1 MPSNHECTASQGG
14 DEDNAHQWQK
24 CDRLCQDAA
33 LLNKYSDD
41 AALTDE
47 EKKRVPRLQK
57 NSQQRKRRHNDS
69 ALLNKYYEDDLP
81 VMDEEE
87 KRVRRLLGW
96 QLLSNYLVI
105 PVVTVFCSQILV
117 TLLTFDT
124 VTGKIS
130 ESKWKVTSK

>member
-1 MPSNHECTASQGG
+1 MQTEV
-14 DEDNAHQWQK
+14 
-24 CDRLCQDAA
+24 
-33 LLNKYSDD
+33 LN
-41 AALTDE
+41 
-47 EKKRVPRLQK
+47 
-57 NSQQRKRRHNDS
+57 NIN
-69 ALLNKYYEDDLP
+69 
-81 VMDEEE
+81 
-87 KRVRRLLGW
+87 LGC

>member
-1 MPSNHECTASQGG
+1 MPEFSFAVHT
-14 DEDNAHQWQK
+14 
-24 CDRLCQDAA
+24 A
-33 LLNKYSDD
+33 LLFHPYHQIDR
-41 AALTDE
+41 APLGVTMA
-47 EKKRVPRLQK
+47 
-57 NSQQRKRRHNDS
+57 
-69 ALLNKYYEDDLP
+69 
-81 VMDEEE
+81 
-87 KRVRRLLGW
+87 LGW

>member
-1 MPSNHECTASQGG
+1 MKRASCSYEVFLPSPHLNPKPSFEVLIPLNAIPEVPRRPIQELIQVFFPWDQARTGPQVMSTSKAVPEGLKNQECEKG
-14 DEDNAHQWQK
+14 N
-24 CDRLCQDAA
+24 R
-33 LLNKYSDD
+33 
-41 AALTDE
+41 
-47 EKKRVPRLQK
+47 KKRPPI
-57 NSQQRKRRHNDS
+57 H
-69 ALLNKYYEDDLP
+69 
-81 VMDEEE
+81 
-87 KRVRRLLGW
+87 LGC

>member
-1 MPSNHECTASQGG
+1 MLARTDVQITAKPLHRLFFWCEGRICSKSAKNRGFVAPMRRCTY
-14 DEDNAHQWQK
+14 K
-24 CDRLCQDAA
+24 MTIFYLCIGFVEVE
-33 LLNKYSDD
+33 N
-41 AALTDE
+41 TDT
-47 EKKRVPRLQK
+47 
-57 NSQQRKRRHNDS
+57 
-69 ALLNKYYEDDLP
+69 
-81 VMDEEE
+81 
-87 KRVRRLLGW
+87 LGC

>member
-1 MPSNHECTASQGG
+1 MLSCEDATHFLTPAFSNGHFVVLLYNLQECTVTVFDG
-14 DEDNAHQWQK
+14 
-24 CDRLCQDAA
+24 L
-33 LLNKYSDD
+33 Y
-41 AALTDE
+41 
-47 EKKRVPRLQK
+47 
-57 NSQQRKRRHNDS
+57 
-69 ALLNKYYEDDLP
+69 
-81 VMDEEE
+81 MDIKHWE
-87 KRVRRLLGW
+87 LGC

>member
-1 MPSNHECTASQGG
+1 MLSSEERTMMPSKVQTWDC
-14 DEDNAHQWQK
+14 
-24 CDRLCQDAA
+24 
-33 LLNKYSDD
+33 LL
-41 AALTDE
+41 A
-47 EKKRVPRLQK
+47 PI
-57 NSQQRKRRHNDS
+57 KRR
-69 ALLNKYYEDDLP
+69 LTREP
-81 VMDEEE
+81 
-87 KRVRRLLGW
+87 LGC